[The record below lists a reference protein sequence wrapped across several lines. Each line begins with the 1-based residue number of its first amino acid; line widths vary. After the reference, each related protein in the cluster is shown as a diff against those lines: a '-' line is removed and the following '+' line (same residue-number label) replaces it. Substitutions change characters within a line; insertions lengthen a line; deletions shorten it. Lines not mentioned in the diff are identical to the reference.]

1 MRAFLEVIFQE
12 ATPWELRLGKIAS
25 VVFAGLFAFLFVV
38 NLDNWN
44 APIRWSM
51 INVNAKWDFGLQ
63 L

>member
-1 MRAFLEVIFQE
+1 MITVCPGENIQ
-12 ATPWELRLGKIAS
+12 RL
-25 VVFAGLFAFLFVV
+25 
-38 NLDNWN
+38 LDTYGIYGGPESEIDEQFWN